1 MKKFV
6 VSLFF
11 LWVWSNLTAIAGT
24 AEMAS
29 ATLKNADGETV
40 GTMSLKATPNGTLVH
55 ARFTKLTPGVHAFH
69 VHSIGKCV
77 PPFTSAG
84 GHYNPHGMRHGLHD
98 SGGGHAGDM
107 PNIIVPSSGIQ
118 EIQVLN
124 TRINLD
130 RNLFDAD
137 GAAFVIHA
145 GADDYKSDPAGAAG
159 PRIACGVIRN
169 Q

>member
-1 MKKFV
+1 MK
-6 VSLFF
+6 
-11 LWVWSNLTAIAGT
+11 
-24 AEMAS
+24 
-29 ATLKNADGETV
+29 
-40 GTMSLKATPNGTLVH
+40 
-55 ARFTKLTPGVHAFH
+55 
-69 VHSIGKCV
+69 
-77 PPFTSAG
+77 
-84 GHYNPHGMRHGLHD
+84 HGLHD

-107 PNIIVPSSGIQ
+107 PNIMVPSSGMQ

-159 PRIACGVIRN
+159 PRIACGVIRD

>member
-1 MKKFV
+1 MK
-6 VSLFF
+6 
-11 LWVWSNLTAIAGT
+11 
-24 AEMAS
+24 
-29 ATLKNADGETV
+29 
-40 GTMSLKATPNGTLVH
+40 
-55 ARFTKLTPGVHAFH
+55 
-69 VHSIGKCV
+69 
-77 PPFTSAG
+77 
-84 GHYNPHGMRHGLHD
+84 HGLHD

-107 PNIIVPSSGIQ
+107 PNIMVPSSGMQ

-145 GADDYKSDPAGAAG
+145 GADDYKSDHAGAAD

>member
-1 MKKFV
+1 
-6 VSLFF
+6 
-11 LWVWSNLTAIAGT
+11 
-24 AEMAS
+24 MAS

-40 GTMSLKATPNGTLVH
+40 GIMSRKATPNGTLIH
-55 ARFTKLTPGVHAFH
+55 AMFTKLTPGGHEFY

-84 GHYNPHGMRHGLHD
+84 GHYNPHGMRHGLHN

-107 PNIIVPSSGIQ
+107 PNIMVPSSGMQ

-130 RNLFDAD
+130 RHLFDAD

-159 PRIACGVIRN
+159 PRIACSVIRD

>member
-6 VSLFF
+6 VSLIF
-11 LWVWSNLTAIAGT
+11 LWVWSSLAAIAGT
-24 AEMAS
+24 AEMGS
-29 ATLKNADGETV
+29 ATLKIADGETV

-69 VHSIGKCV
+69 VHSIGECV

-84 GHYNPHGMRHGLHD
+84 GHYNPHGMRHGLHN

-107 PNIIVPSSGIQ
+107 PNIMVPSSGMQ

-130 RNLFDAD
+130 RNLFDAN
-137 GAAFVIHA
+137 GAAIVIHA

>member
-6 VSLFF
+6 VSLIF
-11 LWVWSNLTAIAGT
+11 LWVWSSLTAIAGT

-29 ATLKNADGETV
+29 ATLKNADGQTV

-55 ARFTKLTPGVHAFH
+55 AMVTKLTPGVHAFH

-84 GHYNPHGMRHGLHD
+84 GHYDPHGMKDGLHD
-98 SGGGHAGDM
+98 SGGGHAGNM
-107 PNIIVPSSGIQ
+107 PNIMVPSSGMQ

-137 GAAFVIHA
+137 GAAIVIHA
-145 GADDYKSDPAGAAG
+145 GADDYKPDPAGAAG

>member
-1 MKKFV
+1 
-6 VSLFF
+6 
-11 LWVWSNLTAIAGT
+11 
-24 AEMAS
+24 MAS
-29 ATLKNADGETV
+29 ATLKNSDGETV
-40 GTMSLKATPNGTLVH
+40 ETMSHTATPNGTLVH
-55 ARFTKLTPGVHAFH
+55 EMVTKLTPGVHAFH

-107 PNIIVPSSGIQ
+107 PNIIVPSNGIQ